1 MLTSAKKVG
10 IFLLGWLVIL
20 FGVVQLF
27 TPGPGILTM
36 LAGLFV
42 LSSEFLWARRLLE
55 WIRRKFP
62 RFARAMDVSSE
73 YGKKVLRRFLRRDPQ
88 EAERHAAEVDRVRDS
103 V

>member
-1 MLTSAKKVG
+1 MTSAKKVG

-42 LSSEFLWARRLLE
+42 LSSEFLWARKVLD
-55 WIRRKFP
+55 WIRHRFP
-62 RFARAMDVSSE
+62 RFARMMDAAADK
-73 YGKKVLRRFLRRDPQ
+73 GKAWLWKLLRRDRQ
-88 EAERHAAEVDRVRDS
+88 EAERHAAAVDRVRDS